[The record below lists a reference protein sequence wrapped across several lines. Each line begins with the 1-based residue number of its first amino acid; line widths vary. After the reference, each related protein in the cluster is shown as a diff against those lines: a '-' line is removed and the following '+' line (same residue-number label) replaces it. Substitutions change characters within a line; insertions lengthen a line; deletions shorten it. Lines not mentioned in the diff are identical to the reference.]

1 MSSVRISSEITVEDL
16 LQGVAQL
23 SSEELD
29 YFIER
34 AIEIRSSKENISEE
48 AQIKALIEAVGKGPE
63 QSWLQR
69 LEELDQKRI
78 SNALSDQE
86 LKEFQQMG
94 EELEEWNT
102 QRLKQLV
109 QLAVLKKTDLPT
121 LVKELELDNG

>member
-1 MSSVRISSEITVEDL
+1 MSSVRISSQITVKDL

-34 AIEIRSSKENISEE
+34 AIEIRSSKEGISEV
-48 AQIKALIEAVGKGPE
+48 AQIKTLIEAVGKGPE

-78 SNALSDQE
+78 NNALSDQE

-94 EELEEWNT
+94 EELEEWST
-102 QRLKQLV
+102 QRLKHLV
-109 QLAVLKKTDLPT
+109 QLAALKKTDLPA

>member
-1 MSSVRISSEITVEDL
+1 VKDL

-78 SNALSDQE
+78 SNTLSDQE

-102 QRLKQLV
+102 QRLKHLV

-121 LVKELELDNG
+121 LVKELELNNS

>member
-1 MSSVRISSEITVEDL
+1 MSSVRISSQITVKDL

-34 AIEIRSSKENISEE
+34 AIEIRSSKEGISEE
-48 AQIKALIEAVGKGPE
+48 AQIKTLIEAVGKGPE

-78 SNALSDQE
+78 NNALSDQE

-94 EELEEWNT
+94 EELEEWST
-102 QRLKQLV
+102 QRLKHLV
-109 QLAVLKKTDLPT
+109 QLAALKKTDLPA

>member
-1 MSSVRISSEITVEDL
+1 MSSVRISSEITVKDL

-34 AIEIRSSKENISEE
+34 AKEIRSSKENTSEE
-48 AQIKALIEAVGKGPE
+48 AQIKTLIQAVGKGPE

-102 QRLKQLV
+102 QRLKHLV

-121 LVKELELDNG
+121 LVKELELENG

>member
-1 MSSVRISSEITVEDL
+1 MSSVRISSQITVKDL

-34 AIEIRSSKENISEE
+34 AIEIRSSKEGISEE
-48 AQIKALIEAVGKGPE
+48 AQIKTLIEAVGKGPE

-78 SNALSDQE
+78 NNALSDQE

-94 EELEEWNT
+94 EELEEWSA
-102 QRLKQLV
+102 QRLKHLV
-109 QLAVLKKTDLPT
+109 QLAALKKTDLPA

>member
-1 MSSVRISSEITVEDL
+1 MSSVRISSEITVKDL

>member
-1 MSSVRISSEITVEDL
+1 MSSVRISSEITVKDL

-78 SNALSDQE
+78 SNTLSDQE

-102 QRLKQLV
+102 QRLKHLV

-121 LVKELELDNG
+121 LVKELELNNS

>member
-1 MSSVRISSEITVEDL
+1 MSSVRISSEITVKDL

-94 EELEEWNT
+94 EALEEWNT
-102 QRLKQLV
+102 QRLKHLV